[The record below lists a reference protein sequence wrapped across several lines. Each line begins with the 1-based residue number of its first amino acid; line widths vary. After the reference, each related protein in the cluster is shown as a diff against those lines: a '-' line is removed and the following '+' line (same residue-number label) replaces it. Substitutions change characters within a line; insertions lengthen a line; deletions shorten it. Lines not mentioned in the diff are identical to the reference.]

1 MSIVGAFHC
10 KFVKPDSS
18 DKRVYLNTE
27 KYKTGAYRSKKMDKT
42 LENII
47 DESDSQ
53 RISTSMACMSSNVK
67 ISRINYGD
75 SSQLTNLIL
84 ESSLTCHMTP
94 DISDFIPGLFLE
106 TDKYIEVVDWN
117 FITVK
122 KPGQVQI

>member
-1 MSIVGAFHC
+1 
-10 KFVKPDSS
+10 
-18 DKRVYLNTE
+18 
-27 KYKTGAYRSKKMDKT
+27 MDKT

-53 RISTSMACMSSNVK
+53 RISTSMAYMSSNVK

-94 DISDFIPGLFLE
+94 DISDFIPGSLVE
-106 TDKYIEVVDWN
+106 TYKYIEVTYGH
-117 FITVK
+117 FITSK
-122 KPGQVQI
+122 QTGELQIKMRDNNEKPHF